1 MSHSQDPEGGANFA
15 AKLLS
20 GTVIVETPD
29 DGAAVAFAVLLVPG
43 LGDWQATPVLSVDLF
58 VSIQVSQLH
67 ESAGGA
73 KFFIKL
79 VSALTDFDGVNAGLT
94 PGFGVSQAIHF
105 VLLAS
110 LLSIQES
117 QDQDPAAGAN
127 FCIKSLFVGAGFL
140 GGAGLPVEGLD
151 D

>member
-43 LGDWQATPVLSVDLF
+43 LGDWQATQVLSVDLF

-73 KFFIKL
+73 NFFIKL
-79 VSALTDFDGVNAGLT
+79 VSALTAFDGVNAGMM
-94 PGFGVSQAIHF
+94 PGFGVS
-105 VLLAS
+105 
-110 LLSIQES
+110 
-117 QDQDPAAGAN
+117 
-127 FCIKSLFVGAGFL
+127 
-140 GGAGLPVEGLD
+140 
-151 D
+151 

>member
-20 GTVIVETPD
+20 GTVLVKTPD
-29 DGAAVAFAVLLVPG
+29 DGATVIFAVLLVPG
-43 LGDWQATPVLSVDLF
+43 LGDWQATQVLSVDLL
-58 VSIQVSQLH
+58 VSIQVS
-67 ESAGGA
+67 
-73 KFFIKL
+73 KL
-79 VSALTDFDGVNAGLT
+79 VSALTAFNGVMQ
-94 PGFGVSQAIHF
+94 V
-105 VLLAS
+105 
-110 LLSIQES
+110 S

>member
-43 LGDWQATPVLSVDLF
+43 LGDWQATQVLSVDLF

-73 KFFIKL
+73 NFFIKL
-79 VSALTDFDGVNAGLT
+79 VSGLTAFDGVNAGMM
-94 PGFGVSQAIHF
+94 PGFGVS
-105 VLLAS
+105 
-110 LLSIQES
+110 
-117 QDQDPAAGAN
+117 
-127 FCIKSLFVGAGFL
+127 
-140 GGAGLPVEGLD
+140 
-151 D
+151 